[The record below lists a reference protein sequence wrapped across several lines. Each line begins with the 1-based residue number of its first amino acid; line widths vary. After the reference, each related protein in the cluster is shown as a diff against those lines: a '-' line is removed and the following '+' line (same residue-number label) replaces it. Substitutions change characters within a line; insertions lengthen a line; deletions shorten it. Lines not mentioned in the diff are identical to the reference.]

1 MNKIV
6 ENLKNMKMENKLLL
20 LALFCGLLAAIMGYG
35 FITLKEANMMKS
47 LEPVK
52 VFVAAKYITP
62 KTQIN
67 EDMVKEAQ
75 IPAKF
80 LTSAHVKDFKKIKGR
95 MAMVPFIE
103 GEPILLN
110 KVSEKADELSA
121 AVSTGLRA
129 IAVSVDE
136 ESSVGYMIKPGDMVD
151 TLLTYEQGEGKLT
164 HNVTAII
171 LQAVQV
177 IAVGTEFSESD
188 AVKKYNSLTLAVTPE
203 EAELITFASSRG
215 RISFI
220 LRPIGDNTKE
230 QIKMTA
236 FDDLLKQIKS
246 NERKDEYSEKSISS
260 NQEDIKTR

>member
-1 MNKIV
+1 MKKLL
-6 ENLKNMKMENKLLL
+6 EQFANMKMENKLLL
-20 LALFCGLLAAIMGYG
+20 LALLCGLFAAIMGYG

-80 LTSAHVKDFKKIKGR
+80 LTSAHVSDFKKLKGR
-95 MAMVPFIE
+95 MSMVPFIE

-121 AVSTGLRA
+121 AVPSGLRA
-129 IAVSVDE
+129 IAISVDE

-151 TLLTYEQGEGKLT
+151 TLLTYEQGEGKST

-177 IAVGTEFSESD
+177 VAVGTELRETEEG
-188 AVKKYNSLTLAVTPE
+188 KKYNSLTLAVTPE

-220 LRPIGDNTKE
+220 LRPIGDNTRE
-230 QIKMTA
+230 QIKLTA
-236 FDDLLKQIKS
+236 FDDLLKQIKA
-246 NERKDEYSEKSISS
+246 NEKKDEFVEKSIPLK
-260 NQEDIKTR
+260 QEEIKTR